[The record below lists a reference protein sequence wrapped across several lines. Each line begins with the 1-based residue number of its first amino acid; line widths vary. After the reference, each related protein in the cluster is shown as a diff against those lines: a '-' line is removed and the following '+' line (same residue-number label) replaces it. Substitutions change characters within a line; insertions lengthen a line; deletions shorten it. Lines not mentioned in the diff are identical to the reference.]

1 MTAADQAGAP
11 LAVYV
16 HWPYCARICPYC
28 DFNVTKARGGEGP
41 ARLARAILAD
51 LEGHARL
58 VGQRRLGSL
67 FFGGGTPSLM
77 PPDIAGEIVATAR
90 RLWPTDTPVE
100 ITLEANPAD
109 ADRFAALAAAG
120 VERLSLGVQSLDD
133 AALAFLG
140 RDHDAAQA
148 KRAVA
153 AALAAFPRVSVDLI
167 YARPGQTRASWAAE
181 LAAAAALG
189 PEHIS
194 PYQLTIEPETA
205 FGRAAARGRLSPLD
219 EDLALALYL
228 TTQAVL
234 ERAGLEAYEI
244 SNHARGAAARSRHN
258 LAVWRGGDYLGVGPG
273 AHGRLTLAGGRT
285 ATVAARGVGDYVR
298 HVGSTGVGLVTR
310 ERLSAFEAAEER
322 LLMGLRTSEGVAWAD
337 IAALGLGP
345 RQPLVA
351 ELASGGWLA
360 AGSDSLAATAKGR
373 PVLDHLVGRLVRAGA
388 SVDAA

>member
-1 MTAADQAGAP
+1 MTAAGQTDAP

-28 DFNVTKARGGEGP
+28 DFNVTRARGGDGP

-58 VGQRRLGSL
+58 VGERRLGSL

-77 PPDIAGEIVATAR
+77 PPDVVGEIVASAR
-90 RLWPTDTPVE
+90 RLWPAEAPVE
-100 ITLEANPAD
+100 VTLEANPAD
-109 ADRFAALAAAG
+109 ADRFAALAASG
-120 VERLSLGVQSLDD
+120 VGRLSLGVQSLDD

-148 KRAVA
+148 RRAVA

-167 YARPGQTRASWAAE
+167 YARPGQTPAAWGAE

-194 PYQLTIEPETA
+194 PYQLTVEPGTA
-205 FGRAAARGRLSPLD
+205 FGRAAARGRLPPLD
-219 EDLALALYL
+219 EDLALALFE

-234 ERAGLEAYEI
+234 ERAGFEAYEI
-244 SNHARGAAARSRHN
+244 SNHALGAAGRSRHN

-273 AHGRLTLAGGRT
+273 AHGRLTLAGGRI
-285 ATVAARGVGDYVR
+285 ATVAARSVADYVGQ
-298 HVGSTGVGLVTR
+298 VAGAGVGLLSR
-310 ERLSAFEAAEER
+310 ERLSPSAVAEER
-322 LLMGLRTSEGVAWAD
+322 LLMGLRTSEGVAWPD
-337 IAALGLGP
+337 IAALGLGA
-345 RQPLVA
+345 RHPLVA
-351 ELASGGWLA
+351 ELAAGGWIT
-360 AGSDSLAATAKGR
+360 AGRDSLAATTKGR
-373 PVLDHLVGRLVRAGA
+373 PVLDHLMGRLVRAGT